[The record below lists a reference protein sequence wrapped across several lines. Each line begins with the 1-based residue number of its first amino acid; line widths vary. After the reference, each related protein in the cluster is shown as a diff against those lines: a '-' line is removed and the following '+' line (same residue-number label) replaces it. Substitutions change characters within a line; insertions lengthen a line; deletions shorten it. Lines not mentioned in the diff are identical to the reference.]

1 MVRIRPE
8 QPQDQE
14 SVQLVNREAFGREGE
29 ARLVD
34 ALRVSPAFVP
44 SLSLVALDAEQLVG
58 HVLFTRLSV
67 IQAGV
72 SRPALALAPL
82 AVLPAWQNRGIGS
95 ALVRRGL
102 SDARELGHR
111 AVLVL
116 GHPEY
121 YPRFGFQPAQAL
133 GIRPPFP
140 ASPEAFLVLALDEGG
155 LQGLHGQVEYPPEF
169 GRPRDAPPARSSDG
183 G

>member
-1 MVRIRPE
+1 MLTIRPE
-8 QPQDQE
+8 LPQDVE
-14 SVQLVNREAFGREGE
+14 AVRRVNQEAFGRASE

-34 ALRVSPAFVP
+34 ALRASSAFVP
-44 SLSLVALDAEQLVG
+44 GLSLVALEDEQLVG
-58 HVLFTRLSV
+58 HVLFTKLT
-67 IQAGV
+67 IAEAGE

-82 AVLPAWQNRGIGS
+82 AVLPAWQSRGIGS

-102 SDARELGHR
+102 ADARELGHR
-111 AVLVL
+111 AVIVL

-140 ASPEAFLVLALDEGG
+140 ASPEAFLVVGLDAGALDGVRG
-155 LQGLHGQVEYPPEF
+155 LVEYPPEF
-169 GRPRDAPPARSSDG
+169 GGPWDAA
-183 G
+183 